1 MDRELV
7 VRAQRGDDLAFAKIA
22 ANAYA
27 RLHALAFGV
36 LRDPELAEDATQ
48 QAMLAAWRNLPRL
61 RDPDRF
67 DAWVYRL
74 TVNACHA
81 ERRRAS
87 RWLPQLTDESKPD
100 PTASAAFGSVAD
112 RELLDSAFR
121 TLPIEQRVVLALH
134 HLVGLSLADIA
145 RALGIP
151 EGTARSRLHRGLRA
165 MRAAIDAEDRVALDR
180 RAFSPQ
186 QVGEPAS

>member
-7 VRAQRGDDLAFAKIA
+7 VRAQRGDDMAFAKIA
-22 ANAYA
+22 ASAYV

-36 LRDPELAEDATQ
+36 LRDPELADDATQ

-61 RDPDRF
+61 RDPERF

-81 ERRRAS
+81 ERRRAG
-87 RWLPQLTDESKPD
+87 RWLPQLTDETKPD
-100 PTASAAFGSVAD
+100 PAASAAFGSVAD

-121 TLPIEQRVVLALH
+121 TLPLEQRAVLTLH
-134 HLVGLSLADIA
+134 HLVGLSLAEVA
-145 RALGIP
+145 RVLEIP

-165 MRAAIDAEDRVALDR
+165 MRASIDAEDRAALDR
-180 RAFSPQ
+180 RAFSLTG
-186 QVGEPAS
+186 VGEPA